1 MNLLYTKPILKDLS
15 QGSRISYIRQLR
27 NLTQDDVSD
36 MLHLT
41 GESKRRTMTRYE
53 INERSPKE
61 DRLKELSKILLVSD
75 DFIKQYDYKNELDI
89 IYFLLWLDELFP
101 NLYIELNTNNKTLND
116 FLMKWNEVKQK
127 RKKRIIT
134 FEEYIEWKF
143 SYRKEV

>member
-1 MNLLYTKPILKDLS
+1 
-15 QGSRISYIRQLR
+15 
-27 NLTQDDVSD
+27 